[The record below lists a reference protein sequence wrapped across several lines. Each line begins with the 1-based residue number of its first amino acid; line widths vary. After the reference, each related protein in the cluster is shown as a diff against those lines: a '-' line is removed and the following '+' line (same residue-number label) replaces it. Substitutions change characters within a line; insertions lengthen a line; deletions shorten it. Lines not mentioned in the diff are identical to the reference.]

1 MKREVSVRD
10 FSMAPEYFTSQR
22 EIEKSFLLVIQD
34 ACTTNSL
41 RSVATYHVI
50 MCMQITTIK
59 EEGNL
64 KLRERSQK
72 GSGER
77 SMTLKEVMSSKKF
90 NFADGKLHLTKFYVP
105 INQLNL
111 FSFKFFYTR
120 KCYGRNIICINN
132 EWSTSADVL

>member
-22 EIEKSFLLVIQD
+22 EIEKSFLHVIQD

-77 SMTLKEVMSSKKF
+77 SMILKEDYVVEEVKF
-90 NFADGKLHLTKFYVP
+90 CRWKIAFNKILCPHKPA
-105 INQLNL
+105 
-111 FSFKFFYTR
+111 
-120 KCYGRNIICINN
+120 
-132 EWSTSADVL
+132 